1 MLSFSHKEGFLN
13 PKWSLFVH
21 NCLKEYNFIT
31 YFLLHLHGYMIG
43 LATATAT
50 AHYFVYKY
58 HSKPYLFFSDIQF
71 CARSN
76 FSKNSNECMSFL
88 STAECQLL
96 TKKKGQTTIL
106 PGPITVPVSVWKT
119 GYSSPSLSASI
130 DTLG

>member
-1 MLSFSHKEGFLN
+1 MVTWLVWLQQQLL
-13 PKWSLFVH
+13 PIILFINIIQNH
-21 NCLKEYNFIT
+21 IF
-31 YFLLHLHGYMIG
+31 
-43 LATATAT
+43 
-50 AHYFVYKY
+50 
-58 HSKPYLFFSDIQF
+58 FFSDIQF

-119 GYSSPSLSASI
+119 GYSSPSLSAST